1 MKNQDPVKTSI
12 LQYAI
17 TFGACLL
24 LCFIYCWIEGIF
36 KDYVD
41 VVEQFSWNINNNTS
55 KVFFILTNGCFTIGI
70 LCTCVGFFI
79 IASNGGMFDMLIYGV
94 GRFFSLFK
102 KDPTRV
108 RFKTFYDYRMY
119 KSEEPKKSF
128 GFFLV
133 IGLSYILFSLL
144 FLWLYYRFN

>member
-1 MKNQDPVKTSI
+1 MKNQDPIKTAI
-12 LQYAI
+12 LQYTI

-24 LCFIYCWIEGIF
+24 CCVIYVLLFGIY
-36 KDYVD
+36 KDYTIIARNTG
-41 VVEQFSWNINNNTS
+41 WNITNNTS
-55 KVFFILTNGCFTIGI
+55 KFFFISTNACFVIGT

-79 IASNGGMFDMLIYGV
+79 VAINGGMFDMLIYGM

-102 KDPTRV
+102 KDPTKV

-128 GFFLV
+128 GFFIV
-133 IGLSYILFSLL
+133 VGVFYILVSLL
-144 FLWLYYRFN
+144 FLFLYYKLN